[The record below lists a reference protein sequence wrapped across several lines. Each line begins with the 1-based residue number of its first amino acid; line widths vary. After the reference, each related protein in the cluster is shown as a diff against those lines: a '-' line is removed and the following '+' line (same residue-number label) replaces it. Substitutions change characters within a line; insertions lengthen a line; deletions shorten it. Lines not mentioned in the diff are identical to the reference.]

1 MKAKPL
7 LALVLFCAA
16 AHAAH
21 GQQLELE
28 PELEP
33 EPEPELLPAEQAF
46 VFDAVQSGDGR
57 ITANWSIADG
67 YYMYRDKMSF
77 DITGQGRLTAS
88 AALPEGVMH
97 QDSLFGEVEVYFS
110 SVSTE
115 LSVAADGP
123 DGYTLVAAGQGCNLP
138 VGVCYPP
145 MVREVNLAP
154 DSPAT
159 PAAAAAGRLN
169 AGQQLRTLLGQAFEQ
184 AEFLEVDEAFRLTV
198 EVADPGR
205 LKTAFTIADG
215 YYLYRDKIE
224 FSSEGGARLA
234 EVALPPGEIKNDP
247 YFGEIAILKDDFSAP
262 VTLLRS
268 GPAASQ
274 ISVHATYQG
283 CAQDG
288 ICYSPVNKTFSL
300 KLPAIISA
308 ASADGGARPGGG
320 ASAPA
325 AFMAASLGTLL
336 GAFLAGILLTFTPCV
351 LPVLPIL
358 SGVIVGQGS
367 AMTRGKA
374 AGLVLVY
381 VLGSTAAYAAIGA
394 VAGATGEQL
403 QAYFQN
409 IWAIGLLS
417 AVLLSMALSMFGLFK
432 LQTPSSI
439 QAKWQRQ
446 AHRLSGNV
454 PLVFALGAVSAVIV
468 GACVSPVLISF
479 LGLAVST
486 GDPALGAAMMA
497 AMAFGMGVPLI
508 ALGLG
513 AGYLLPKAGPWM
525 QTLNHLFGVMLIA
538 VAIYLL
544 GALPEVPVLLLWGVF
559 LIIVSVYLGATQPT
573 PAQAGGWRRLVK
585 GAGLVLLIW
594 GAAAL
599 VGGFFG
605 QRDLLRPL
613 PAGLLAGAPERPP
626 AQAPLFTR
634 VGSVAELDRHL
645 ARAAAD
651 GRLVMLEY
659 YADWCVDCTRME
671 QTTFRDPRVAEVL
684 RRDFVALKVD
694 VTDPRDA
701 HGKALKKRFGV
712 FGPPAVLLFDRRGA
726 PLADKHFY
734 GYLGSADFLAL
745 ITSL

>member
-7 LALVLFCAA
+7 LALAFFCAA
-16 AHAAH
+16 AQAAH
-21 GQQLELE
+21 GQQ
-28 PELEP
+28 
-33 EPEPELLPAEQAF
+33 PELLPAEQAF
-46 VFDAVQSGDGR
+46 VFNAVQSGDGR

-88 AALPEGVMH
+88 AALPEGVM
-97 QDSLFGEVEVYFS
+97 QWDSLFGEVEVYFS
-110 SVSTE
+110 SFSTE

-123 DGYTLVAAGQGCNLP
+123 RGYTLVAAGQGCNLP

-145 MVREVNLAP
+145 MVREVSLAP

-159 PAAAAAGRLN
+159 PAAASADRLDDQLN

-184 AEFLEVDEAFRLTV
+184 PEFLGVDDAFRLTI

-205 LKTAFTIADG
+205 LETAFAIADG
-215 YYLYRDKIE
+215 YYLYRDKIA
-224 FSSEGGARLA
+224 FSSEGGARVA
-234 EVALPPGEIKNDP
+234 EVALPPGAIKNDP

-262 VTLLRS
+262 VTLQRS

-274 ISVHATYQG
+274 ISVRATYQG
-283 CAQDG
+283 CAEDG
-288 ICYSPVNKTFSL
+288 ICYSPVNQTFSL
-300 KLPAIISA
+300 ELPALIAA
-308 ASADGGARPGGG
+308 ASADSGAPRPGSG

-336 GAFLAGILLTFTPCV
+336 GAFLAGMLLTFTPCV

-358 SGVIVGQGS
+358 SGVIVGQGG
-367 AMTRGKA
+367 AVTRGKA
-374 AGLVLVY
+374 AGLVLAY

-394 VAGATGEQL
+394 LAGATGEQL

-417 AVLLSMALSMFGLFK
+417 AVLVTMALSMFGLFK

-446 AHRLSGNV
+446 AQRLSGNV

-486 GDPALGAAMMA
+486 GDPASGAAMMA
-497 AMAFGMGVPLI
+497 AMALGMGVPLI

-513 AGYLLPKAGPWM
+513 AGYLLPRAGPWM
-525 QTLNHLFGVMLIA
+525 QTLNHLFGVLLIA
-538 VAIYLL
+538 VAIYLM
-544 GALPEVPVLLLWGVF
+544 GALPEVPVLLLWGAF

-613 PAGLLAGAPERPP
+613 PAGLLAGATERPP
-626 AQAPLFTR
+626 AQVPLFTR
-634 VGSVAELDRHL
+634 VSSVAELDRHL

-651 GRLVMLEY
+651 GRLAVLEY
-659 YADWCVDCTRME
+659 YADWCVDCARLE
-671 QTTFRDPRVAEVL
+671 KTTFRDPRVAEIL
-684 RRDFVALKVD
+684 QRDFVALKVD

-712 FGPPAVLLFDRRGA
+712 FGPPAVLFFDRHGA
-726 PLADKHFY
+726 PLAGKHFY
-734 GYLGSADFLAL
+734 GYLDSADFLAL

>member
-7 LALVLFCAA
+7 LALALFCAA

-21 GQQLELE
+21 GQQ
-28 PELEP
+28 
-33 EPEPELLPAEQAF
+33 PELLPAEQAF
-46 VFDAVQSGDGR
+46 VFNAVPSGDGR

-77 DITGQGRLTAS
+77 DITGQGHLTAS
-88 AALPEGVMH
+88 AALPEGVM
-97 QDSLFGEVEVYFS
+97 QWDSLFGEVEVYFS
-110 SVSTE
+110 SFSAE
-115 LSVAADGP
+115 LSVASDGP
-123 DGYTLVAAGQGCNLP
+123 DGYTLVASGQGCNLP

-145 MVREVNLAP
+145 MVREVSLAP
-154 DSPAT
+154 DAPAT
-159 PAAAAAGRLN
+159 PAAAAADSLDAGR
-169 AGQQLRTLLGQAFEQ
+169 QLRALIGQAFEQ
-184 AEFLEVDEAFRLTV
+184 AEFLEVDDAFRLTV
-198 EVADPGR
+198 EVAGPGR
-205 LKTAFTIADG
+205 LEAAFTIADG
-215 YYLYRDKIE
+215 YYLYRDKIA

-234 EVALPPGEIKNDP
+234 EVELPPGDIKSDP

-262 VTLLRS
+262 VTLQRP
-268 GPAASQ
+268 GPAASE

-283 CAQDG
+283 CADDG
-288 ICYSPVNKTFSL
+288 ICYSPVTKTFSL
-300 KLPAIISA
+300 KLPALISA
-308 ASADGGARPGGG
+308 ASADGGTPRPGGG
-320 ASAPA
+320 ATAPT

-336 GAFLAGILLTFTPCV
+336 GALLAGILLTFTPCV

-358 SGVIVGQGS
+358 SGVIVGQGD
-367 AMTRGKA
+367 AITRGKA
-374 AGLVLVY
+374 ARLVIAY

-394 VAGATGEQL
+394 LAGATGEQL
-403 QAYFQN
+403 QAYFRN
-409 IWAIGLLS
+409 IWAIGFLS
-417 AVLLSMALSMFGLFK
+417 AVLLTMALSMFGLFK
-432 LQTPSSI
+432 LQTPSFI
-439 QAKWQRQ
+439 QAKWRHQ

-497 AMAFGMGVPLI
+497 AMALGMGVPLI

-525 QTLNHLFGVMLIA
+525 RTINHLFGVMLIA
-538 VAIYLL
+538 VAIYLM
-544 GALPEVPVLLLWGVF
+544 GALPDVPVLLLWGVF

-585 GAGLVLLIW
+585 GAGVVLLIW

-599 VGGFFG
+599 IGGFFG

-613 PAGLLAGAPERPP
+613 PAGLFASATERPP
-626 AQAPLFTR
+626 AQVPLFTR

-651 GRLVMLEY
+651 RRLVMLEY
-659 YADWCVDCTRME
+659 YADWCVDCARME
-671 QTTFRDPRVAEVL
+671 KTTFRDPRVAEIL
-684 RRDFVALKVD
+684 QRDFVALKVD
-694 VTDPRDA
+694 VTDPYDA

-734 GYLGSADFLAL
+734 GYLDSADFLAL